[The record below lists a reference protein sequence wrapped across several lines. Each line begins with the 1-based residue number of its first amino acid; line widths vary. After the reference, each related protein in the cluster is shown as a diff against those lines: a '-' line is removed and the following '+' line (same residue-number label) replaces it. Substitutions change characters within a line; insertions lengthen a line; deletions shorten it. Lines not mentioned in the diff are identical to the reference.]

1 MKMKEICEATELT
14 ERAVRFY
21 VQEQLVT
28 PHAQRRG
35 GRTWLDFSETDV
47 ERLQAIA
54 VLRKAGFTI
63 EEIRSMGLNFQKNA
77 PDAAFALRRRLREAI
92 DSYERLSS
100 VDTVQADSL
109 EHYAALLE
117 KEVHGQ
123 PVPPSDQIRF
133 CLSDCSDKIE
143 WLCMLG
149 MVYLFWRV
157 YVYLVDQLFF
167 ITNILILVM
176 PFVILPLPLAL
187 ILGSKAG
194 KWLCC
199 HFEYIP

>member
-1 MKMKEICEATELT
+1 MKMKEICEATGLT

-21 VQEQLVT
+21 VQEQLLT

-35 GRTWLDFSETDV
+35 GRTWLDFSAADV

-54 VLRKAGFTI
+54 VLRRAGFTI
-63 EEIRSMGLNFQKNA
+63 EEIRSMSLDFQKNA

-117 KEVHGQ
+117 EEVRRQ
-123 PVPPSDQIRF
+123 PVPPSDQVRY
-133 CLSDCSDKIE
+133 CLSGWSDKIE
-143 WLCMLG
+143 WLCMLS
-149 MVYLFWRV
+149 MVYLFWCV
-157 YVYLVDQLFF
+157 YVWLVDQLFF
-167 ITNILILVM
+167 IRNILILIM
-176 PFVILPLPLAL
+176 PFVILPFPVAL

-194 KWLCC
+194 KWLCR